1 MTTSRELVYK
11 TLAFENIGGRV
22 PRQMWLLPWATKRYR
37 EVIDAIHRDYPDDI
51 VEVPAE
57 FKQYARP
64 LKTQGDWFSVGE
76 YTDEWGC
83 RFTNIHDGIVGEVK
97 RPIVPAEDE
106 HWDDVSRIHIPEE
119 LLTLDKQ
126 KVNEFCASTD
136 QFVLQS
142 DLARPFERMQL
153 IRGTE
158 NLFVDL
164 ALMPPKMFSFMERMH
179 DFYCRLLTVWAQT
192 DVDGLYFMDD
202 WGTQKSLLINP
213 KLWVE
218 LFKPM
223 YRDYSD
229 IAKKYGKKIFFHS
242 DGFTLDIIPHLIDI
256 GIDAVN
262 LQIFCIGLDKL
273 RQFKGKI
280 TFWGEIDRQ
289 GILPNGTKQEVQEA
303 VRRVKETLWDNGGVI
318 AQCEFGPG
326 ANPENV
332 YTVFETWANL

>member
-1 MTTSRELVYK
+1 MVTSRELVYK
-11 TLAFENIGGRV
+11 TLAFENSGGRV

-37 EVIDAIHRDYPDDI
+37 EVIDVIHRDYPDDI

-57 FKQYARP
+57 FKRYATP
-64 LKTQGDWFSVGE
+64 PKTQGDWFSVGE

-83 RFTNIHDGIVGEVK
+83 KFTNIHDGIVGEVK
-97 RPIVPAEDE
+97 CPIVPADDE

-126 KVNEFCASTD
+126 KVDEFCASTD

-142 DLARPFERMQL
+142 DLTRPFERMQF
-153 IRGTE
+153 IRGSE

-164 ALMPPKMFSFMERMH
+164 ALSPPKMFSFMERMH
-179 DFYCRLLTVWAQT
+179 DFYCRLLTVWGQT

-242 DGFTLDIIPHLIDI
+242 DRFTLDIIPHLIDI

-289 GILPNGTKQEVQEA
+289 GILPNGTKQEVREA
-303 VRRVKETLWDNGGVI
+303 VKRVKETLWDNGGVI